1 MKTFVLDTNVLIH
14 DPDSIFRFEEHD
26 VVVLAPVYEELD
38 KLKSRGN
45 GVGWAC
51 NLVFQ
56 RLERLISEGNYDKV
70 KEDDGHTWTVIRLP
84 KQDGRLI
91 LHDHEEDAKV
101 YADHYLLKWVAAHE
115 KAILVTKDR
124 PLRIR
129 AMKRD
134 IHVEDYTN
142 DRVHELYTG
151 FCELVVDADLI
162 ETFYLNQKLPLA
174 SVPTE
179 TDLYENQF
187 VQLTS
192 ALNPKQTALAIVKK
206 QHLLLSEPL
215 PEMKIKPRSRDQH
228 LAFSMLVDPQI
239 PMVTISGDAGT
250 GKTLLAMTVG
260 DHFVRLGKFH
270 SMLITRPM
278 VGMGKDIGALPG
290 EKEEKMRPWISPFV
304 DNLKTLYLKEGE
316 FASSKDLL
324 ERFTDKGRV
333 EIEALTYVRG
343 RTWENQ
349 FIIVDEAQNLTP
361 HEMKAILTRVGRN
374 SKIVLIGD
382 PTDNQI
388 DHPFLT
394 PQSNGLVYAVERMKT
409 SALAAHLHFSRVER
423 SPLVQD
429 IVRLL

>member
-1 MKTFVLDTNVLIH
+1 MLH
-14 DPDSIFRFEEHD
+14 DPDSLFRFEEHD
-26 VVVLAPVYEELD
+26 VVLLAPVYEELD
-38 KLKSRGN
+38 RMKSRGN
-45 GVGWAC
+45 GVGWAS
-51 NLVFQ
+51 NIVFHY
-56 RLERLISEGNYDKV
+56 LEDLIQSDGVHKF
-70 KEDDGHTWTVIRLP
+70 KEDGHTWTFIDLP
-84 KQDGRLI
+84 KQGGRLI
-91 LHDHEEDAKV
+91 LHDHEEDAKA
-101 YADHYLLKWVAAHE
+101 YADDYLLRWVGSHE
-115 KAILVTKDR
+115 GAILVTKDR

-129 AMKRD
+129 AIKRD
-134 IHVEDYTN
+134 VTVEDYTN
-142 DRVHELYTG
+142 DRVRELYTG
-151 FCELVVDADLI
+151 LSQFFVDEGLI
-162 ETFYLNQKLPLA
+162 DRFYHDHSLPLEKLPF
-174 SVPTE
+174 E

-187 VQLTS
+187 VQLS
-192 ALNPKQTALAIVKK
+192 SEINPKHTALAIVKS
-206 QHLLLSEPL
+206 HELVAHEHL
-215 PEMKIKPRSRDQH
+215 PEMKIKPRSRDQQ
-228 LAFSMLVDPQI
+228 LAFAMLVDPQI

-260 DHFVRLGKFH
+260 DHFVQLGKFH

-290 EKEEKMRPWISPFV
+290 EKAEKMRPWISPFV
-304 DNLKTLYLKEGE
+304 DNLKTLYLKDGE
-316 FASSKDLL
+316 YATPNDLL
-324 ERFTDKGRV
+324 ERFTEKGRV

-394 PQSNGLVYAVERMKT
+394 PQSNGLVYAVERMK
-409 SALAAHLHFSRVER
+409 SSPLAAHLHFDRVER

-429 IVRLL
+429 VVRLL